1 MYKKKNTPLEQI
13 LLRPDTHVG
22 SVEKHTQT
30 LWVYEGGAM
39 VHRSVTYI
47 PGLHKIFDEI
57 LLQAADNLQRDPSM
71 DSLRVD
77 IDVEGCRISVYN
89 NGNGVPVE
97 IHQEE
102 GLYVP
107 EMMRTSYGAILAN
120 IFSTEFVIETADG
133 HRQKKF
139 KQVFSENMGKKSEP
153 QITECLPL
161 ENWTRVTFKPDLA
174 KFNMTD
180 LEDDAMALMRK
191 RVVDMAGILGE
202 TVMVE
207 LNGEKLSAKSFS
219 DYVQLY
225 IDSASTAT
233 HQGSFGSKCELSEDF
248 LNRVSNSGVVSK
260 LLPSAEFG
268 VSKELNKTDGS
279 KRTSF
284 VGIPKLEDAD
294 DAGGRDSE
302 KCTLIL
308 TERDSAKT
316 LADVHGSH
324 IKGLLI
330 NFIHSFWPSLHK
342 VPSFL
347 VEFITLI
354 IKITNNMSKSVRSFY
369 SMPDYEAWKEKL
381 GGNSS
386 LWSINYYKE
395 LGTST
400 TQEGGEYFEDIDHHE
415 KDFVWAD
422 DKDGECIELVFSK
435 ERIAGRKEWQHI
447 KYSDFINKE
456 LILFPMADLESS
468 VPSMVDGLKRGQRK
482 VLFCSFKRNFVEE
495 AFVTQL
501 IGYASAHSAYS
512 KQSLASI
519 IIGMAQDFVGSNNIS
534 LLEPQGLFG
543 TRHLGGK
550 DAGSTEDLYT
560 RLPPVTRLIFP
571 KDDDILLNYLNEDG
585 QSIEPSWYMPVIPMV
600 LVNGSEDMGTGY
612 VPNYNPRDIIANLKR
627 MLNKEPVIPM
637 DPWYKGFQG
646 SLTKTRSKETGVTY
660 TFTGVIEEVDCR
672 KLHITELPVRC
683 WTADYEH
690 FLKSMCPHKEKEK
703 GKGMDK
709 DKEPPFLE
717 RYRSRCSHADVDFKV
732 ILSEENMNIAKQ
744 EGLEKKFKLTTTIG
758 TTMYLFDSHGK
769 IRKYDTPEDV
779 LEEFFDLRLEFYARR
794 KAVLVENIRKEV
806 LKVKNK
812 VRFILASISR
822 DIIIINRKRVELL
835 LELKRK
841 EYPPFPEKNPIE
853 EIFDN
858 RLAEAAAG
866 VNASDYHYLF
876 VALFTENV
884 PDLIAQQE
892 KLEGELE
899 SLLNTEP
906 EILWLRDLDALEKE
920 LDVLDAKFEAQQEQ
934 RRYEHQHIFSKGAKA
949 STTAPRIQPEK
960 ATANSQKAN
969 LSVGD
974 NEEHAATFL
983 TAAQNKKPPKKA
995 SAPVRDDDEGS
1006 SALRDC
1012 LAASILP
1019 EPSAMEAQTKE
1030 ELQKGK
1036 NEPSKRHASEKAM
1049 PSLTEFSEEDM
1060 EGEDEEF
1067 PMEIE
1072 KETIGG
1078 KAAAEMPKTAIRKRV
1093 PAEREG
1099 MRHKVMEEIFKPTD
1113 DSSGASPE
1121 KKRRC
1126 KR

>member
-1 MYKKKNTPLEQI
+1 MKL
-13 LLRPDTHVG
+13 
-22 SVEKHTQT
+22 HTVKGY
-30 LWVYEGGAM
+30 LWVFVNVLIDNPA
-39 VHRSVTYI
+39 
-47 PGLHKIFDEI
+47 FD
-57 LLQAADNLQRDPSM
+57 LQ
-71 DSLRVD
+71 
-77 IDVEGCRISVYN
+77 
-89 NGNGVPVE
+89 
-97 IHQEE
+97 
-102 GLYVP
+102 
-107 EMMRTSYGAILAN
+107 TK
-120 IFSTEFVIETADG
+120 ETL
-133 HRQKKF
+133 
-139 KQVFSENMGKKSEP
+139 
-153 QITECLPL
+153 I
-161 ENWTRVTFKPDLA
+161 
-174 KFNMTD
+174 
-180 LEDDAMALMRK
+180 
-191 RVVDMAGILGE
+191 
-202 TVMVE
+202 
-207 LNGEKLSAKSFS
+207 
-219 DYVQLY
+219 
-225 IDSASTAT
+225 T

-248 LNRVSNSGVVSK
+248 LNKVSNSGVISN
-260 LLPSAEFG
+260 LLNSVEFRL
-268 VSKELNKTDGS
+268 SKELNKTDGS

-284 VGIPKLEDAD
+284 LAIHKLEDAY

-308 TERDSAKT
+308 TERDSAKAF
-316 LADVHGSH
+316 ADHDGSH
-324 IKGLLI
+324 IKGLLL
-330 NFIHSFWPSLHK
+330 NFIHSSSPSLLK

-347 VEFITLI
+347 VEFITPI
-354 IKITNNMSKSVRSFY
+354 IKITNNMSRSVNSFY
-369 SMPDYEAWKEKL
+369 SMPNYEAWKEKL

-386 LWSINYYKE
+386 LWSIKYYKE
-395 LGTST
+395 LGTCT
-400 TQEGGEYFEDIDHHE
+400 TQEGREYFEDIDHHK

-422 DKDGECIELVFSK
+422 DKDGECIELLFSK

-456 LILFPMADLESS
+456 LILFPMADLASY

-495 AFVTQL
+495 AFVTEL
-501 IGYASAHSAYS
+501 IGYASEHSAYRS
-512 KQSLASI
+512 TPVGCHAWSASI
-519 IIGMAQDFVGSNNIS
+519 AALPGLGKSPARSP
-534 LLEPQGLFG
+534 LLARRSEVQQ
-543 TRHLGGK
+543 LGGK
-550 DAGSTEDLYT
+550 DAGSTKDLYT

-660 TFTGVIEEVDCR
+660 TITGVIEEVDCR

-683 WTADYEH
+683 WTVDYEH
-690 FLKSMCPHKEKEK
+690 FLKSICPHKEKEK

-717 RYRSRCSHADVDFKV
+717 GYRSRCSHADVYFKV
-732 ILSEENMNIAKQ
+732 ILSEQNMNVAKK
-744 EGLEKKFKLTTTIG
+744 EGLEKKFKLITTIG
-758 TTMYLFDSHGK
+758 TTMYLFDSHGTSLSLTG
-769 IRKYDTPEDV
+769 R
-779 LEEFFDLRLEFYARR
+779 
-794 KAVLVENIRKEV
+794 
-806 LKVKNK
+806 
-812 VRFILASISR
+812 
-822 DIIIINRKRVELL
+822 L

-841 EYPPFPEKNPIE
+841 EYPPFPEKKPIE
-853 EIFDN
+853 EIIDN

-934 RRYEHQHIFSKGAKA
+934 RRYEHQHIFSEGAKA

-1006 SALRDC
+1006 PALRDC

-1036 NEPSKRHASEKAM
+1036 NEPSQRHASEKAM

-1067 PMEIE
+1067 PMEVE

-1093 PAEREG
+1093 PAERQG

>member
-1 MYKKKNTPLEQI
+1 MQGGSTQRSPAASIAIAPAGCNRRTTSSECSRWPE
-13 LLRPDTHVG
+13 LL
-22 SVEKHTQT
+22 
-30 LWVYEGGAM
+30 LL
-39 VHRSVTYI
+39 I
-47 PGLHKIFDEI
+47 P
-57 LLQAADNLQRDPSM
+57 M
-71 DSLRVD
+71 D
-77 IDVEGCRISVYN
+77 
-89 NGNGVPVE
+89 
-97 IHQEE
+97 
-102 GLYVP
+102 
-107 EMMRTSYGAILAN
+107 A
-120 IFSTEFVIETADG
+120 
-133 HRQKKF
+133 
-139 KQVFSENMGKKSEP
+139 
-153 QITECLPL
+153 
-161 ENWTRVTFKPDLA
+161 
-174 KFNMTD
+174 
-180 LEDDAMALMRK
+180 
-191 RVVDMAGILGE
+191 
-202 TVMVE
+202 VE

-225 IDSASTAT
+225 IDSAFKEGIELPRICQRVNDRWEVCVSLSEGQFQQVSFVNQIETIRGGTHVDYVADQIANHVLGVVNKKHANMKLHTVKGYLWVFVNVLIDNPAFDLQTKETLIT
-233 HQGSFGSKCELSEDF
+233 HQGCFGSKCELSEDF
-248 LNRVSNSGVVSK
+248 LNKVSNSGVISN
-260 LLPSAEFG
+260 LLNSVEFRL
-268 VSKELNKTDGS
+268 SKELNKTDGS

-284 VGIPKLEDAD
+284 LAIHKLEDAY

-308 TERDSAKT
+308 TERDSAKAF
-316 LADVHGSH
+316 ADHDGSH
-324 IKGLLI
+324 IKGLLL
-330 NFIHSFWPSLHK
+330 NFIHSSSPSLLK

-347 VEFITLI
+347 VEFITPI
-354 IKITNNMSKSVRSFY
+354 IKITNNMSRSVNSFY
-369 SMPDYEAWKEKL
+369 SMPNYEAWKEKL

-386 LWSINYYKE
+386 LWSIKYYKE
-395 LGTST
+395 LGTCT
-400 TQEGGEYFEDIDHHE
+400 TQEGREYFEDIDHHK

-422 DKDGECIELVFSK
+422 DKDGECIELLFSK

-456 LILFPMADLESS
+456 LILFPMADLASY

-495 AFVTQL
+495 AFVTEL
-501 IGYASAHSAYS
+501 IGYASEHSAYS

-534 LLEPQGLFG
+534 LLEPQGL
-543 TRHLGGK
+543 RSEVQQLGGK
-550 DAGSTEDLYT
+550 DAGSTKDLYT

-612 VPNYNPRDIIANLKR
+612 IPLFEKEKKNGYVPNYNPRDIIANLKR

-660 TFTGVIEEVDCR
+660 TITGVIEEVDCR

-683 WTADYEH
+683 WTVDYEH

-717 RYRSRCSHADVDFKV
+717 GYRSRCSHADVYFKV
-732 ILSEENMNIAKQ
+732 ILSEQNMNVAKK
-744 EGLEKKFKLTTTIG
+744 EGLEKKFKLITTIG

-779 LEEFFDLRLEFYARR
+779 LKEFFPLRLEFYARR
-794 KAVLVENIRKEV
+794 KSVMVENIRKEV

-812 VRFILASISR
+812 VWFILAYISR

-841 EYPPFPEKNPIE
+841 EYPPFPEKKPIE
-853 EIFDN
+853 EITDN

-906 EILWLRDLDALEKE
+906 EILEKE

-934 RRYEHQHIFSKGAKA
+934 RRYEHQHIFSEGAKA
-949 STTAPRIQPEK
+949 STTAPWIQPEK

-1006 SALRDC
+1006 PALRDC

-1067 PMEIE
+1067 PMEVE

-1078 KAAAEMPKTAIRKRV
+1078 KAAAEMPKTAIRKKV

-1099 MRHKVMEEIFKPTD
+1099 MRHKFRCFSREKEKVQKMRGSPFNKK
-1113 DSSGASPE
+1113 SGSVLHRVVSASTGTQDAEAP
-1121 KKRRC
+1121 
-1126 KR
+1126 